1 MAGPYVF
8 FDITIGGRPSGRIA
22 MRLYTDV
29 TPKTAENFRA
39 LCTGEEGN
47 GKLGKPLH
55 YKGSI
60 FHRIIKN
67 FMIQGGDFTE
77 ELAQAAN
84 PSMARSTN
92 GSQFFI
98 TTVPTPHLD
107 GKHVVFGE
115 VLKGKSLVRKIEN
128 IPTTPGDNPEKPVV
142 IADCGE
148 LSEAEYAALD
158 EAGPADAYGDQY
170 QDYPDDLAEAPSAS
184 EVAKIA
190 ADCKN
195 FGTAALK
202 AGDLQAAIDK
212 YEKGLR
218 YLNEDPDLSKESD
231 SFKQDLDKLRFTLN
245 NNTAFVHLKLASWS
259 DVVSSA
265 SSALAMKDPYGV
277 VTAAD
282 RTKALYRRG
291 VAHLNLRDDDSALE
305 DLSEAYKL
313 SPKDAGVIK
322 EYTALKKKHDE
333 KNKKLSAAYKKFFT
347 D

>member
-1 MAGPYVF
+1 M
-8 FDITIGGRPSGRIA
+8 
-22 MRLYTDV
+22 
-29 TPKTAENFRA
+29 
-39 LCTGEEGN
+39 
-47 GKLGKPLH
+47 
-55 YKGSI
+55 
-60 FHRIIKN
+60 
-67 FMIQGGDFTE
+67 
-77 ELAQAAN
+77 
-84 PSMARSTN
+84 
-92 GSQFFI
+92 
-98 TTVPTPHLD
+98 
-107 GKHVVFGE
+107 FGE

-128 IPTTPGDNPEKPVV
+128 TPTTPGDNPEKPVV

-231 SFKQDLDKLRFTLN
+231 SFKQDLDKLRFALN

-265 SSALAMKDPYGV
+265 SSALSMKDPYGV

-291 VAHLNLRDDDSALE
+291 VAHLNLRDEDSALE

-313 SPKDAGVIK
+313 SPKDAGVVK

-333 KNKKLSAAYKKFFT
+333 KNKKLNAAYKKFFT